1 MTHFN
6 YFCYASLRHA
16 PRLGARPAFP
26 RYAGDRSELGPCSPL
41 RGEPLGARPGGPSL
55 RARRTVAPS

>member
-26 RYAGDRSELGPCSPL
+26 RYAG
-41 RGEPLGARPGGPSL
+41 EPLGARPVFPATRGT
-55 RARRTVAPS
+55 ARS